1 MRKGSSV
8 FTLVLFGLMCST
20 AIRSVVAEATDTC
33 SADDETCTTPDTEV
47 CEDHD
52 DECTHWAEWLN
63 ECENNPGCEF
73 RCDSFLGEQP
83 NMTLRQVFLI
93 V

>member
-8 FTLVLFGLMCST
+8 FTLVLVGLMCST
-20 AIRSVVAEATDTC
+20 LIRSVFAETTDTC
-33 SADDETCTTPDTEV
+33 SADDETCDTLDTEV

-52 DECTHWAEWLN
+52 DECTYWAEWLN

-73 RCDSFLGEQP
+73 LCVSFPGNNQ
-83 NMTLRQVFLI
+83 T
-93 V
+93 